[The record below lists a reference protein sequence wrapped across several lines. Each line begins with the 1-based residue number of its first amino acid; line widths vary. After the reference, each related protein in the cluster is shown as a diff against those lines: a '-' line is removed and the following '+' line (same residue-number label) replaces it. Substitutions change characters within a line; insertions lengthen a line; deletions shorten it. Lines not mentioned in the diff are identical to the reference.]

1 MKKLILL
8 LALSFIVASTAMAQS
23 QSASAAVKVYVVN
36 SLSIT
41 KLNDLDFG
49 QLTTTAG
56 ATTVDPKA
64 DANAGEFQI
73 AGTPGAT
80 VNVQFQAPGTLA
92 NQDGSGS
99 ITFTATKPSY
109 GTSSSQTSSTLFGAT
124 SGGSVTLGSD
134 ANGTLYMW
142 IGGTVNP
149 NGATPGHYQG
159 TYTATVTYGT

>member
-8 LALSFIVASTAMAQS
+8 LALSFIVATTAMAQV
-23 QSASAAVKVYVVN
+23 SASAAVKVYVVN

-80 VNVQFQAPGTLA
+80 VNVQFQAPGNLA
-92 NQDGSGS
+92 NQDGSGN

-109 GTSSSQTSSTLFGAT
+109 GTSSSQSSSTLFN
-124 SGGSVTLGSD
+124 SSNGGSVTLGND
-134 ANGTLYMW
+134 TNGTLYMW